1 VRIQVRKGY
10 NRFFIERIMDYDV
23 IIIGAGLGGLV
34 CGQLLAGTG
43 LRVVIFEKKAKVGG
57 CCTSFQR
64 KGFTFDLSVQSI
76 GGCREG
82 GRVWRLLDDLGLRD
96 RIELLPLDPAREYHF
111 PDLKVIQYV
120 DLSSHV
126 EYLASLF
133 PREREG
139 IREVY
144 QIYRSLS
151 EEIDRFPHSLSWFDP
166 ARFEREFPF
175 TFRFREE
182 TLEGLLDALI
192 KDPGL
197 KTILGVRSSYALLP
211 PSKLSVIAMAS
222 LEMSYLQG
230 GVAVL
235 KGRMEALPLLL
246 AEGLLRQ
253 GGELHTRQEVK
264 GITVKGGK
272 ALGVQLKGGEQISS
286 RVVISNADASTTFLK
301 MIGEAALPSG
311 WSKRLKGMRPSFSY
325 FIIYLGVH
333 GDLDLSCSNNEI
345 FPQYDLEEEYRSLE
359 QGRIPPTPSYYLL
372 APSLAN
378 PSHAP
383 DGHSTLCL
391 SYKAPYRLQGGWDE
405 GAREE
410 LAEQLISQ
418 AEGMVPDLRRRIVL
432 QVSSTPLTIERMTGN
447 RWGAAYG
454 WAQIPRQAGIYRLNR
469 VSPIEGLYL
478 AGHWTAPG
486 GGVAAAMASGQIT
499 ANLIGE
505 RFKEG

>member
-1 VRIQVRKGY
+1 
-10 NRFFIERIMDYDV
+10 MDYDA

-34 CGQLLAGTG
+34 CGQLLARKG
-43 LRVVIFEKKAKVGG
+43 LRVVIFEKKAQVGG

-111 PDLKVIQYV
+111 PDRKVIQYA
-120 DLSSHV
+120 DLNSHI
-126 EYLASLF
+126 EYLTSLF

-139 IREVY
+139 IKEVY
-144 QIYRSLS
+144 QIYRALS
-151 EEIDRFPHSLSWFDP
+151 EEMDRFPHTLAWFDP
-166 ARFEREFPF
+166 SKFEREFPF
-175 TFRFREE
+175 TFRYREE
-182 TLEGLLDALI
+182 TLEKLLDALI
-192 KDPGL
+192 KDPWL
-197 KTILGVRSSYALLP
+197 KVILGVRSSYALLP
-211 PSKLSVIAMAS
+211 PSKLSVVAIAS

-230 GVAVL
+230 GVAAL
-235 KGRMEALPLLL
+235 KGKMEDLPLLL

-253 GGELHTRQEVK
+253 GGQLQTRHEIK
-264 GITVKGGK
+264 GITVKGGR
-272 ALGVQLKGGEQISS
+272 AMGVQLKGGEQISS
-286 RVVISNADASTTFLK
+286 RVVISNADAAATFLK
-301 MIGEAALPSG
+301 MIGEDSLPSG

-325 FIIYLGVH
+325 FIIYLGVKS
-333 GDLDLSCSNNEI
+333 DLGLSCSNNEI
-345 FPQYDLEEEYRSLE
+345 FPRYDLEEEYRFLE
-359 QGRIPPTPSYYLL
+359 QGRIPSTPPYYLL

-378 PSHAP
+378 PCHAP
-383 DGHSTLCL
+383 EGHSTVCL

-405 GAREE
+405 RAKKD
-410 LAEQLISQ
+410 LAQQLISQ
-418 AEGMVPDLRRRIVL
+418 AEEMIPDLRRRIAL
-432 QVSSTPLTIERMTGN
+432 QVTSTPVTIERMTGN

-486 GGVAAAMASGQIT
+486 GGVAAAMASGKIT
-499 ANLIGE
+499 ADLIGQ
-505 RFKEG
+505 RLMEGK

>member
-1 VRIQVRKGY
+1 
-10 NRFFIERIMDYDV
+10 MDYDV

-34 CGQLLAGTG
+34 CSQLLARKG
-43 LRVVIFEKKAKVGG
+43 LRVVVFEKKAKVGG

-64 KGFTFDLSVQSI
+64 KGFAFDLSVQSI

-96 RIELLPLDPAREYHF
+96 RIELLPLDPARQYHF
-111 PDLKVIQYV
+111 PDRKIIQYA
-120 DLSSHV
+120 DLSSHI
-126 EYLASLF
+126 EYLSSLF
-133 PREREG
+133 PRERDG
-139 IREVY
+139 IKELY
-144 QIYRSLS
+144 QIYRALS
-151 EEIDRFPHSLSWFDP
+151 EEIDRFPHTLPWFDP
-166 ARFEREFPF
+166 SSFEREFPF

-192 KDPGL
+192 KDSTL
-197 KTILGVRSSYALLP
+197 KVILGVRSSYALLP
-211 PSKLSVIAMAS
+211 PSRLSVIAMAS

-235 KGRMEALPLLL
+235 KGRMEDLPLLL
-246 AEGLLRQ
+246 AGELLRQ
-253 GGELHTRQEVK
+253 GGELHTRHEVT
-264 GITVKGGK
+264 GITVKGGR
-272 ALGVQLKGGEQISS
+272 AVGVQLKGGEQISS
-286 RVVISNADASTTFLK
+286 RAVISNADASTTFLK
-301 MIGEAALPSG
+301 MIGEDSLPRG

-325 FIIYLGVH
+325 FIIYLGVK
-333 GDLDLSCSNNEI
+333 GAVGISCSNNEV

-359 QGRIPPTPSYYLL
+359 QGRIPSTPPYYLL

-383 DGHSTLCL
+383 AGHSTLCL

-405 GAREE
+405 GAKKR

-418 AEGMVPDLRRRIVL
+418 AKGMVPDLRRRTVL

-469 VSPIEGLYL
+469 VSPIDGLYL

-499 ANLIGE
+499 ANVVGDW
-505 RFKEG
+505 FKEAG